1 MKIKKM
7 RLNTLEKRART
18 QVILKNGYQ
27 VFKVHVASFF
37 SVFVFF
43 LLLRSHF

>member
-37 SVFVFF
+37 SFM
-43 LLLRSHF
+43 LSKAITEK